1 LAEAPTEGSDRIM
14 SSIAADPAV
23 SRQPLIHDGLLYR
36 TSADFLAGVLP
47 FLHAGLADDQPA
59 LVAVPEPN
67 LTLLRDGLDG
77 GTDHVE
83 FVDMTRIGRN
93 PARIVLTIHRF
104 VDAHPLSRVRFVGE
118 PMWPGRSDA
127 EVCEATRHEA
137 MLNAAFADSTVD
149 LLCPYD
155 VSQLDPDV
163 VAGAWRTHPTV
174 VEDARRRTSPHFT
187 DPRRLYTGDEPP
199 LPDPPDHVAVVSVS
213 AGDLAG
219 IRSFLRHYAADIG
232 LGSRRT
238 QDLVLAVNEI
248 ATNSILYTPGS
259 GVLRIWA
266 EPQAVI
272 CEIHDSGFITDA
284 FVGRRPPNEAAD
296 HGRGLWMANELCD
309 LVQLRSTAAGTTVRV
324 HVDRPSA

>member
-1 LAEAPTEGSDRIM
+1 M

-23 SRQPLIHDGLLYR
+23 ARQPLIHDGLLYR
-36 TSADFLAGVLP
+36 TSADYLDGVLP
-47 FLHAGLADDQPA
+47 FLHAGLEADQPA

-67 LTLLRDGLDG
+67 LSLLREGLNG
-77 GTDHVE
+77 GTDQVE
-83 FVDMTRIGRN
+83 LVDMTRIGRN
-93 PARIVLTIHRF
+93 PARIILTIHRF
-104 VDAHPLSRVRFVGE
+104 VDAHPARRVRFVGE
-118 PMWPGRSDA
+118 PMWPGRSEA

-163 VAGAWRTHPTV
+163 VAGAWRTHPNV
-174 VEDARRRTSPHFT
+174 VDNAKRQASPHFT

-199 LPDPPDHVAVVSVS
+199 LPDPPDDVSVLS
-213 AGDLAG
+213 VKADDLASV
-219 IRSFLRHYAADIG
+219 RNFLRHFGSEVG
-232 LGSRRT
+232 LSSRRT

-259 GVLRIWA
+259 GMLRIWV
-266 EPQAVI
+266 EPHAVI
-272 CEIHDSGFITDA
+272 CEIHDTGFITDDFA
-284 FVGRRPPNEAAD
+284 GRRPPSDAAD

-324 HVDRPSA
+324 HVDRASA